1 MKLFAICCVAS
12 VVPMLQAAPHKLLVI
27 SVDGMDARYLSEPD
41 RIGVKIPNLR
51 KLRAEGMA
59 ASGVV
64 GVVPTVTWP
73 SHTTMMTGVTPD
85 VHGIPTN
92 DQPGTKE
99 RWWYT
104 SFLKART
111 LWQEALA
118 QKRKVGTVYWPV
130 TLGAE
135 VNFNFPEFWE
145 SRLGHELFFDAIAKR
160 ATKGLEE
167 RVTRVYPSFPKS
179 RFDDLTA

>member
-1 MKLFAICCVAS
+1 MTRFAVCLLAV
-12 VVPMLQAAPHKLLVI
+12 AAPLLNAAPRKLLVI

-51 KLRAEGMA
+51 KLRAAGMA

-92 DQPGTKE
+92 DQPGTNQ

-118 QKRKVGTVYWPV
+118 QKRKVATVYWPV

-135 VNFNFPEFWE
+135 VDFNLPEFWE
-145 SRLGHELFFDAIAKR
+145 SRSEHELLFEPIAKR
-160 ATKGLEE
+160 A
-167 RVTRVYPSFPKS
+167 RDRKS
-179 RFDDLTA
+179 VV